1 MAENR
6 GTIYERELCIKMQ
19 RALVVQSTFI
29 PAGSDSNAPDIIFL
43 ANGGNP
49 YNLEVKLNLL
59 DPDYGQGSFS
69 YDNGWKVSGQ
79 NAKMQELLDNVGAE
93 TVANRIWPDTPNK
106 GTVSNDDITP
116 EMVAQDYQ
124 NFKTKYQNVD
134 RDMVFD
140 YYADK
145 DTYYIQIGGYGM
157 YYMKEDPANL
167 KSCGVP
173 QFNGGFKL
181 RYRLKRTTS
190 VENSNGAKY
199 NYRFSTALK
208 ARANS
213 KPTNTPVNLDNIL
226 NWL

>member
-1 MAENR
+1 
-6 GTIYERELCIKMQ
+6 
-19 RALVVQSTFI
+19 
-29 PAGSDSNAPDIIFL
+29 
-43 ANGGNP
+43 P

-79 NAKMQELLDNVGAE
+79 NATMQQLLDDIDAE
-93 TVANRIWPDTPNK
+93 SVANRIWPDTPYK

-124 NFKTKYQNVD
+124 NFRTQYEDVN

-140 YYADK
+140 YYASK
-145 DTYYIQIGGYGM
+145 NTYYMQIGGYGM
-157 YYMKEDPANL
+157 YYMKEDPAGL
-167 KSCGVP
+167 ESRGVP

-190 VENSNGAKY
+190 VENSKGAKY

-213 KPTNTPVNLDNIL
+213 KPTTSPIDLDDISE
-226 NWL
+226 W

>member
-1 MAENR
+1 MAENK
-6 GTIYERELCIKMQ
+6 GSIYERELCNKMNT
-19 RALVVQSTFI
+19 AGVVPEGFT
-29 PAGSDSNAPDIIFL
+29 PAASDSNAPDIIFY
-43 ANGGNP
+43 ANGGST

-79 NAKMQELLDNVGAE
+79 NAKMQELLDNIGAE
-93 TVANRIWPDTPNK
+93 SVANRIWPATPNK

-116 EMVAQDYQ
+116 EMVTQDYQ
-124 NFKTKYQNVD
+124 NFKTQYEDVS

-140 YYADK
+140 YYASK
-145 DTYYIQIGGYGM
+145 NTYYIQIGGYGM
-157 YYMKEDPANL
+157 YYMKEDPAGL
-167 KSCGVP
+167 ESRGVP

-190 VENSNGAKY
+190 VENSKGAKY

-213 KPTNTPVNLDNIL
+213 KPTNTPVDLDDISE
-226 NWL
+226 W